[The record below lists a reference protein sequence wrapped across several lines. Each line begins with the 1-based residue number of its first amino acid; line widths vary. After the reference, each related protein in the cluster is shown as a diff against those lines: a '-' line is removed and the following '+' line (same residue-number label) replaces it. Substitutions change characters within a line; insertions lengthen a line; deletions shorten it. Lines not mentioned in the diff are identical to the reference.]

1 MSVHQRCL
9 RFSTQ
14 GDHGNRAVPFRHCHA
29 SLTENRYHALT
40 TRLAL
45 TSTTL
50 SKGLE
55 QGKLTGKI
63 QILQELFGEPVS
75 TDDELLLR
83 DRESLMA
90 ELAGLQAR
98 LRRDT

>member
-1 MSVHQRCL
+1 
-9 RFSTQ
+9 
-14 GDHGNRAVPFRHCHA
+14 
-29 SLTENRYHALT
+29 
-40 TRLAL
+40 L

-55 QGKLTGKI
+55 QGLEKGKLTGKI

-75 TDDELLLR
+75 TDDELLSR